1 MDKCLKIGGKL
12 AFVLKQTLYK
22 SIAGKEFRKFCIEK
36 KGTTIPVKVIKV
48 HDLLKL
54 KPFKYSGSETSV
66 AILEK
71 VGSLPNHISAN
82 LCSTFFS
89 LKPRAATKPIKRTF
103 RTAYLYTD
111 LLV

>member
-1 MDKCLKIGGKL
+1 MRKVVPVLLVLVMIGG
-12 AFVLKQTLYK
+12 VV
-22 SIAGKEFRKFCIEK
+22 SI
-36 KGTTIPVKVIKV
+36 
-48 HDLLKL
+48 
-54 KPFKYSGSETSV
+54 
-66 AILEK
+66 
-71 VGSLPNHISAN
+71 GSLPNHISAN